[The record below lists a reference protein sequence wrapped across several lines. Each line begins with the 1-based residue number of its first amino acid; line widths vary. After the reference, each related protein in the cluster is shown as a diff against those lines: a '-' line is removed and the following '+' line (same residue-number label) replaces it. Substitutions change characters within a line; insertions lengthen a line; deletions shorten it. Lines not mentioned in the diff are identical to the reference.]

1 MRTHV
6 APEFAVA
13 HATSPGEVVVDL
25 LDSLRRH
32 GYLMTLDFSKAF
44 DCLDGILIL

>member
-25 LDSLRRH
+25 LVPCTD
-32 GYLMTLDFSKAF
+32 TV
-44 DCLDGILIL
+44 IL